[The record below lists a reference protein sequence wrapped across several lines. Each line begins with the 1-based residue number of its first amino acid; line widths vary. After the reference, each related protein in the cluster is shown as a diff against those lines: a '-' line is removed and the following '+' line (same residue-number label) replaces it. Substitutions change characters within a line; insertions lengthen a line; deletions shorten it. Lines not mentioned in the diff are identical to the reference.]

1 MGGAGTGSGTRRR
14 LPEEQGTGWG
24 FGTGSGTGTGGGFGG
39 GKRAGRG
46 EGAGHG
52 TGIPD
57 DEEMLQDP
65 ASADDVWK
73 TGTGENPAGA
83 AAEFQTQVAQ
93 LPANAQDTLR
103 QALAGIA
110 EQGRGKKLDKA
121 VLVQLAEHLAI
132 RFAHGALLSAG
143 K

>member
-1 MGGAGTGSGTRRR
+1 M
-14 LPEEQGTGWG
+14 
-24 FGTGSGTGTGGGFGG
+24 GTGGGFGG

-57 DEEMLQDP
+57 DEEMLRILQ
-65 ASADDVWK
+65 ALTTFGK
-73 TGTGENPAGA
+73 LGTGENPAGA
-83 AAEFQTQVAQ
+83 VAEFQTQVGQ
-93 LPANAQDTLR
+93 LPVRAQDTLR

-132 RFAHGALLSAG
+132 RFAMERFSRGEVKVNAVRQMLDRMNQEIEGLRKS
-143 K
+143 